1 MARVTP
7 GRKAEYVSTCTGN
20 VESGFFGGSFLIAS
34 VKEKKKNYH
43 LRLWTRERVLRFEE

>member
-34 VKEKKKNYH
+34 VKEKKKK
-43 LRLWTRERVLRFEE
+43 LSPETVDKGEGVEV

>member
-34 VKEKKKNYH
+34 VKEKKNCH
-43 LRLWTRERVLRFEE
+43 LRLRTRERVLRFEE